1 MAKYGLFCGMF
12 NPVHIGHLMVAD
24 EAVKQKDLDTVIFMP
39 SANPYHKNTSS
50 VVDGYVRLDMVSRA
64 CWSNKKFV
72 FSDFEIRRKDETFMV
87 DILEALHNKI
97 DSQKDSVYLILGDD
111 DLLDIL
117 SWKNADKIFNLC
129 TILVFVR
136 DSSARKSAEMSA
148 NMLSEQY
155 GANIE
160 IMNTR
165 CLHISSTDVR
175 ERILNGR
182 SFRYLVSDPV
192 YEYIVE
198 RGLYGYTGE

>member
-1 MAKYGLFCGMF
+1 
-12 NPVHIGHLMVAD
+12 
-24 EAVKQKDLDTVIFMP
+24 
-39 SANPYHKNTSS
+39 
-50 VVDGYVRLDMVSRA
+50 
-64 CWSNKKFV
+64 
-72 FSDFEIRRKDETFMV
+72 MV

-97 DSQKDSVYLILGDD
+97 DAQKDSVYLILGDD

-117 SWKNADKIFNLC
+117 SWKNTNRIFDLC

-148 NMLSEQY
+148 KMLSEQY
-155 GANIE
+155 GAHIE

-192 YEYIVE
+192 YFYIVE
-198 RGLYGYTGE
+198 HGLYGYDDMIHQ